1 MLGMKILSLQVTG
14 AEKKKNPLLQI
25 EVADS
30 FFRRFLGLMGRK
42 KLAQG
47 TGLLI
52 APCNSIHM
60 CFMRFRIDVVY
71 LDKNY
76 RVVKTAENIHPWI
89 GFSCCWKAWA
99 VIELPAGEIKR
110 LGIAENMV
118 FRAVN

>member
-1 MLGMKILSLQVTG
+1 MKVLSLQVTG

-30 FFRRFLGLMGRK
+30 FWRRFFSLMGRK
-42 KLAQG
+42 KLGKG

-60 CFMRFRIDVVY
+60 CFMRFKIDAVY

-76 RVVKTAENIHPWI
+76 RVLKTVENIHPWI
-89 GFSCCWKAWA
+89 GFSGCLQAWA
-99 VIELPAGEIKR
+99 VVELPAGEINR
-110 LGIAENMV
+110 LGIEKNMV
-118 FRAVN
+118 FSPVD

>member
-1 MLGMKILSLQVTG
+1 MKILSLQVTG
-14 AEKKKNPLLQI
+14 AGKKKNPLLQI

-60 CFMRFRIDVVY
+60 CFMRFQIDVVY

-89 GFSCCWKAWA
+89 GFSCCLKAWA